1 VSRSVQLYVHDFLI
15 SCDKIFR
22 YTTDFSFESFIEDE
36 RTFDAVVRNLQLIGE
51 AVKNLPDDLCDRYP
65 EVEWR
70 KIAGL
75 RNILV
80 HAYFTIEDEI
90 IWDVVQTKIPGLRA
104 EIARIQHDLNDT

>member
-1 VSRSVQLYVHDFLI
+1 M
-15 SCDKIFR
+15 
-22 YTTDFSFESFIEDE
+22 SFEDFIDDD
-36 RTFDAVVRNLQLIGE
+36 RAFDAVVRNLQLIGE
-51 AVKNLPDDLCDRYP
+51 VVKSLPDDVCDRYS

-90 IWDVVQTKIPGLRA
+90 VRDVV
-104 EIARIQHDLNDT
+104 

>member
-1 VSRSVQLYVHDFLI
+1 MSRSVQLYINDILV
-15 SCDKIFR
+15 SCDKILR
-22 YTTDFSFESFIEDE
+22 YTAGLSFEDFIDDE

-51 AVKNLPDDLCDRYP
+51 AVKNLPDDLCDRYSD
-65 EVEWR
+65 VEWR

-104 EIARIQHDLNDT
+104 AIAKIQHDLNDT

>member
-1 VSRSVQLYVHDFLI
+1 MSRSVQLYVNDILI
-15 SCDKIFR
+15 SCDKILR
-22 YTTDFSFESFIEDE
+22 YTADMSFQGFVNDDL
-36 RTFDAVVRNLQLIGE
+36 TFDAVVRNLQLIGE
-51 AVKNLPDDLCDRYP
+51 AVKNLPDDLCDRYS

-104 EIARIQHDLNDT
+104 AIAKIQNDLKDT